1 MNLVKKGG
9 SRWRRRLRAWLRR
22 HRARAAKMQREPATL
37 RLISPFALLVV
48 AATVI
53 GIGLGF
59 VLARQTDD
67 DHTAK
72 HRQALIGAIEA
83 LQAVAPDLT
92 NIEPRLIRILERASG
107 LKGLRFDAD
116 LPDGDRAIHSV
127 TDQNGRIVGWL
138 NWVAERPATAMMTRL
153 LPLAGLVALGVIGF
167 AGLVTW
173 QLRRLGLLL
182 ASTEQRARKLEY
194 QDALTGLPNQQQ
206 VLDVLDRAIAARP
219 ADRMVALAVVDLEGF
234 NDMKDA
240 VGDAG
245 GDEAIIEIANRLQ
258 RAVAS
263 DVLIGRLN
271 SRKFALVMTSADPAL
286 ALVVAGAARDAV
298 SPAIWVNQVVQISA
312 SVSFALAPRDGM
324 TGRELM
330 RRSRLALRV
339 ARRRGRGLVVPF
351 ASEMEADFEERQFIK
366 LELSRAMAARELDLH
381 YQPIVNAEGGGIVG
395 VEALLRWKH
404 ASRGF
409 ISPAVFVRV
418 AEEVGLMDQLG
429 EFVLRRALADAARWS
444 GVYISVNLSPMQVR
458 NRKFVDLLSSVL
470 KETKFEPARLVL
482 EVTEGVLID
491 DPETAKSR
499 LEDLRKLGVR
509 LALDD
514 FGAGYSSLTYLQQLP
529 FDKLKIDR
537 GFVAALDQSANAGV
551 IIQAIVSLGR
561 ALGMGIVIEGVETE
575 HQRVLLRLAGCNEM
589 QGYLFARPGPRETI
603 DRFLAEAASPAP
615 TQHQARRA
623 AS

>member
-83 LQAVAPDLT
+83 LQAVAPDLN

-138 NWVAERPATAMMTRL
+138 NWEAERPATAMMTRL

-286 ALVVAGAARDAV
+286 ALGVAGAARDAV

-444 GVYISVNLSPMQVR
+444 SVYISVNLSPMQVR

-514 FGAGYSSLTYLQQLP
+514 FGAGYSSLT
-529 FDKLKIDR
+529 
-537 GFVAALDQSANAGV
+537 
-551 IIQAIVSLGR
+551 
-561 ALGMGIVIEGVETE
+561 
-575 HQRVLLRLAGCNEM
+575 
-589 QGYLFARPGPRETI
+589 
-603 DRFLAEAASPAP
+603 
-615 TQHQARRA
+615 ARRRFPSSA
-623 AS
+623 I